1 MQGLTRWVIRHK
13 ISVVVMW
20 VILTVSGF
28 AVIPS
33 LGSHLSTDFRVPGSE
48 GYATNTTIANT
59 FSNGGN
65 VLPVVPVITLPP
77 GVTMQTRGVEHRIAE
92 IYSIAS
98 FAIPGIRIASFADAG
113 GAAFISP
120 DQRTTYAL
128 VFTKALPGYGD
139 QSIQGPLVEGFFKG
153 FTVAG
158 VHFHF
163 TGRIPLELGGGNGV
177 GPGVLLETLIGAIG
191 ALAVLAFVFA
201 SFLAAIPLL
210 VAAVTIPVTLL
221 IVFGLTHFTEV
232 SFLVEFL
239 VSMIGLGV
247 AIDYALLIVTRW
259 REECA
264 KGADPDTALIET
276 MRTAGRSVAFSG
288 ITVAIGLLA
297 MVVLP
302 IPFLRSLGIAGMLI
316 PLVSVAVS
324 ITLLPVFLARFGQR
338 ADWPKRTR
346 GERASRMWSGWARLV
361 VRFRWVAAIAGIAI
375 LAVLIW
381 PATQL
386 RLGNPTASSLGG
398 HGNPRAGLT
407 ALEQSGLGPGVL
419 TPFEVLVQG
428 TDPVGVATALA
439 AVPGVSTAFAP
450 LNGDWHRDGYSIV
463 DALPSADGTS
473 PQGAATLT
481 RIRAVAHR
489 LPGTVSVG
497 GWAAQ
502 DADFVAAAYHSFP
515 LMLTVIMILTFL
527 VLARVF
533 GSLILAVKAILLNLL
548 SVAAAIGVMVWV
560 WQTGHGSHAI
570 WGVSATGSII
580 GFIPLMTFAF
590 LFGISMDYEVF
601 IMSRIREEYDSGATT
616 SEAVIAGVG
625 RTGRLITSA
634 GLIMFLAFVAL
645 ATTPDITVQ
654 MFATGLAV
662 GILIDATIVRALLM
676 PALIVIFGKFNWW
689 IPGPLARL
697 VGVRERP
704 RIG

>member
-1 MQGLTRWVIRHK
+1 M
-13 ISVVVMW
+13 
-20 VILTVSGF
+20 
-28 AVIPS
+28 
-33 LGSHLSTDFRVPGSE
+33 
-48 GYATNTTIANT
+48 
-59 FSNGGN
+59 
-65 VLPVVPVITLPP
+65 
-77 GVTMQTRGVEHRIAE
+77 
-92 IYSIAS
+92 
-98 FAIPGIRIASFADAG
+98 
-113 GAAFISP
+113 
-120 DQRTTYAL
+120 
-128 VFTKALPGYGD
+128 FTKALPGYGD

-361 VRFRWVAAIAGIAI
+361 VRFR
-375 LAVLIW
+375 
-381 PATQL
+381 
-386 RLGNPTASSLGG
+386 
-398 HGNPRAGLT
+398 
-407 ALEQSGLGPGVL
+407 
-419 TPFEVLVQG
+419 
-428 TDPVGVATALA
+428 
-439 AVPGVSTAFAP
+439 
-450 LNGDWHRDGYSIV
+450 
-463 DALPSADGTS
+463 
-473 PQGAATLT
+473 
-481 RIRAVAHR
+481 
-489 LPGTVSVG
+489 
-497 GWAAQ
+497 
-502 DADFVAAAYHSFP
+502 
-515 LMLTVIMILTFL
+515 
-527 VLARVF
+527 
-533 GSLILAVKAILLNLL
+533 
-548 SVAAAIGVMVWV
+548 
-560 WQTGHGSHAI
+560 
-570 WGVSATGSII
+570 
-580 GFIPLMTFAF
+580 
-590 LFGISMDYEVF
+590 
-601 IMSRIREEYDSGATT
+601 
-616 SEAVIAGVG
+616 
-625 RTGRLITSA
+625 
-634 GLIMFLAFVAL
+634 
-645 ATTPDITVQ
+645 
-654 MFATGLAV
+654 
-662 GILIDATIVRALLM
+662 
-676 PALIVIFGKFNWW
+676 
-689 IPGPLARL
+689 
-697 VGVRERP
+697 
-704 RIG
+704 